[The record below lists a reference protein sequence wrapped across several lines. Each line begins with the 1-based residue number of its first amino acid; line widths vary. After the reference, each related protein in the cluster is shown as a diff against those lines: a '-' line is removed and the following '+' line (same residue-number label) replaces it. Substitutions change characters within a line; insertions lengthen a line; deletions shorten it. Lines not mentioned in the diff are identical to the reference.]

1 MAKQDTPRSGS
12 WLVAEEFYE
21 QGNDAFVAEL
31 RLVCDPDRLGNFASR
46 WINDPRP
53 FARHSLR
60 DYLSLPFN
68 AFRHESLLKRLY
80 KLAEKAGDDELMMHF
95 LVGFDRTVRRVRR
108 KKHHYDWSSRQQ
120 WTTERIVTPVDT
132 TIPRDRKQLR
142 YRNPNTGELM
152 AAASQKKQAQMRLFS
167 LRTRKYLRLR
177 SWRYLRNLGK
187 TYPDRYVTA
196 AVRALK
202 QYQDADVVDGL
213 ALIDNWS
220 LVHILFHHSPV
231 LNCSASG
238 WKLADG
244 KTLGELTPAPAFES
258 LWKQAPKPL
267 IELLLSAECRPVRQ
281 WALQLLRRDH
291 PTALSELPLPTLL
304 KMLSHEDDDIAL
316 LAAESMR
323 QSSDL
328 ASITVEQWLELV
340 ESSSPQTLSVIAEL
354 MQKHLKPSQLSRQRI
369 LALACSRPFPVAQMG
384 FQWLQTMAIQSAGDA
399 QELSVLGKAQADGLR
414 PQMIEWVRSQLT
426 GSQFLQPQ
434 LLLDFL
440 DSRHLDVRTS
450 AWNWLI
456 CAEQIRQDTGI
467 WQKLLET
474 PYDDIRLQLAKLL
487 EEESHPQQ
495 DPAKRSALLRS
506 SRENPELTRMLWA
519 TVLLNVNRGGRRKPG
534 VIHQITDRLERHP
547 EEAST
552 LLPILR
558 VALRSLRGPEWRSGL
573 TAAVRIANRH
583 PDLQQLIDQHFPE
596 LQLV

>member
-12 WLVAEEFYE
+12 WLVAEEFFE
-21 QGNDAFVAEL
+21 QGNDAFVSEL

-53 FARHSLR
+53 FARQSLR

-177 SWRYLRNLGK
+177 SWRYLRNLGR
-187 TYPDRYVTA
+187 TYPDRYMTA

-238 WKLADG
+238 WKLTDG
-244 KTLGELTPAPAFES
+244 KTLGELTTAPAFES
-258 LWKQAPKPL
+258 LWKQSPKPL
-267 IELLLSAECRPVRQ
+267 IELLLTAECRPVRQ

-291 PTALSELPLPTLL
+291 PT
-304 KMLSHEDDDIAL
+304 
-316 LAAESMR
+316 
-323 QSSDL
+323 
-328 ASITVEQWLELV
+328 
-340 ESSSPQTLSVIAEL
+340 
-354 MQKHLKPSQLSRQRI
+354 
-369 LALACSRPFPVAQMG
+369 VAQ
-384 FQWLQTMAIQSAGDA
+384 
-399 QELSVLGKAQADGLR
+399 
-414 PQMIEWVRSQLT
+414 
-426 GSQFLQPQ
+426 
-434 LLLDFL
+434 
-440 DSRHLDVRTS
+440 
-450 AWNWLI
+450 
-456 CAEQIRQDTGI
+456 
-467 WQKLLET
+467 
-474 PYDDIRLQLAKLL
+474 
-487 EEESHPQQ
+487 
-495 DPAKRSALLRS
+495 
-506 SRENPELTRMLWA
+506 
-519 TVLLNVNRGGRRKPG
+519 
-534 VIHQITDRLERHP
+534 
-547 EEAST
+547 
-552 LLPILR
+552 
-558 VALRSLRGPEWRSGL
+558 
-573 TAAVRIANRH
+573 
-583 PDLQQLIDQHFPE
+583 
-596 LQLV
+596 